1 MYLYLPKLILASQVQ
16 FMHLVQNK
24 TKISNIDFFK
34 NALPMHL
41 HRGLSSTNINMIKL
55 TYMTRYFQVHS
66 EQKANFLQN
75 LKKSF
80 YHSEECSSRN
90 GKQDG
95 SCASGFGVCCVC
107 KYEHEIIRITFKI
120 II

>member
-1 MYLYLPKLILASQVQ
+1 MYLYLPRLILASQVQ

-41 HRGLSSTNINMIKL
+41 LRGLSSTNINMIKL
-55 TYMTRYFQVHS
+55 TYLTRYFQAHS
-66 EQKANFLQN
+66 EHDTDFWQEF
-75 LKKSF
+75 KKKNIFSF
-80 YHSEECSSRN
+80 HHSEECSSRN

-107 KYEHEIIRITFKI
+107 KYET
-120 II
+120 

>member
-1 MYLYLPKLILASQVQ
+1 
-16 FMHLVQNK
+16 MHLVQNK

-41 HRGLSSTNINMIKL
+41 HRGLSSTNIGMIKL
-55 TYMTRYFQVHS
+55 TYITRYFQIHS
-66 EQKANFLQN
+66 ELSFDKI
-75 LKKSF
+75 KKKIF

-107 KYEHEIIRITFKI
+107 KYET
-120 II
+120 